1 MPHAKE
7 ERADVSVSPTRL
19 YLPSIK
25 GDYEM
30 PWHHNSGMPMNIAS
44 GKVLPRR
51 ERPGTLGGG

>member
-1 MPHAKE
+1 MRKRNE
-7 ERADVSVSPTRL
+7 LMSISVSPTRL

-30 PWHHNSGMPMNIAS
+30 PWHHNSGMLMNIAS